1 LNESTITLGGPMAR
15 VLVVDDVPDL
25 RDMLSETL
33 FNAGFDVA
41 TVSSVSEAQDFLTL
55 QNSGCLVLLDLHLG
69 DVPGQNLLAWI
80 RSHPLHRSVPVV
92 VMTADSAIKAIP
104 GCNAFLH
111 KPFDVTQL
119 ADILT
124 RQYAAWAN

>member
-1 LNESTITLGGPMAR
+1 MAR

-25 RDMLSETL
+25 RDMLAETL

-41 TVSSVSEAQDFLTL
+41 TVSSVSEAMDFLTR
-55 QNSGCLVLLDLHLG
+55 QDAGCLVLLDLHLG
-69 DVPGQNLLAWI
+69 DVPGQALLTWI

-92 VMTADSAIKAIP
+92 VMTADSAIKKVP
-104 GCNAFLH
+104 GSNAFLH

-119 ADILT
+119 AGILT
-124 RQYAAWAN
+124 QQYAAWAN